1 MNERNEMLIADI
13 KAGADEIVKLL
24 DAIKAMT
31 KGHQVAALVD
41 MALTRSVELENDCEN
56 LEDSIG
62 CAV

>member
-1 MNERNEMLIADI
+1 MNERNEMLVADI

-31 KGHQVAALVD
+31 KGHPVAELVD
-41 MALTRSVELENDCEN
+41 MALIRSVELENDCEN